1 MTTIKDSNKLTI
13 YKGKPE
19 DYAFIPL
26 TVTEDSSYNFT
37 NGIIYNDA
45 SVYMK
50 NITPGTDLYNLIK
63 DKLMDASA
71 PAIRYNKEDPQN
83 STISINEGTYNING
97 YLSNK
102 MLTHIIK
109 LYYIENF
116 KYTLDVS
123 QYTIENGAN
132 IDTLTR
138 GDTYMFT
145 ITPELTD
152 DAIKNIVV
160 DSQTPPET
168 GGGSGS
174 SGDTSSGETEDPNK
188 KYDIIF
194 SVDENQTLSLTR
206 TGSTNEYKLGGTL
219 IIKYK
224 QSDESIKND
233 VGTVTNSNTDYTF
246 LISLGL
252 VQRPVIIQKINGYNE
267 TTGLWDGEINI
278 NLNEIAS
285 VKYPLKPNTT
295 INCNL
300 NMNISKDVPIFSKH
314 GTRLNSYVA
323 DTNYGQDKLNNYI
336 FKLKDIY
343 VPNTDT
349 LKAYFLQSTIGY
361 YGTWDKTVLNVKKYN
376 STVSGIF
383 IIISDKILSNE
394 YLISSI
400 SRTQEPSF
408 TNKFKVGS
416 TGHNNIFTSSLN
428 NNEVV
433 LDGPPIFLYDENDRQ
448 TKIIDA
454 STDNYIFNDET
465 YFKYNSGH
473 EFTVGTERNK
483 NIINLNKYKKYM
495 YEYSPDKNNHYC
507 GAQLSNANLS
517 NYEGK
522 IFNVVYEVWSVK
534 IDTIYKD
541 FYNDINIPIKNNNDG
556 YILKAVSPS
565 YNLNEK
571 NDWNTDTGD
580 GTTIILPPQITYI
593 ETLTQYKLYSFKLSK
608 TDPTTGVYEYTF
620 ED

>member
-1 MTTIKDSNKLTI
+1 MATIEDSNKLTI
-13 YKGKPE
+13 YYTGTDT

-26 TVTEDSSYNFT
+26 DVSESTYYNFT

-50 NITPGTDLYNLIK
+50 NITSGTDLYNLIK
-63 DKLMDASA
+63 DKLMDTSA

-123 QYTIENGAN
+123 QYTIENGVN

-152 DAIKNIVV
+152 DDIKNIVV

-174 SGDTSSGETEDPNK
+174 GGDTSSGETEDPNK

-233 VGTVTNSNTDYTF
+233 VGTVTNSNTDYKF

-252 VQRPVIIQKINGYNE
+252 AQRPVIIQKINGYNE
-267 TTGLWDGEINI
+267 TTGLWNGEINI

-285 VKYPLKPNTT
+285 VKYTLKPNTT

-323 DTNYGQDKLNNYI
+323 DTNYGQDNLNNYI
-336 FKLKDIY
+336 FKLKDIQ

-361 YGTWDKTVLNVKKYN
+361 YGTWDKTVLKMKQN

-383 IIISDKILSNE
+383 IIISDKIFSNE

-400 SRTQEPSF
+400 SRTQIPSF

-416 TGHNNIFTSSLN
+416 TSHNNIFTSSLN
-428 NNEVV
+428 NDEVV

-448 TKIIDA
+448 TKIIDV

-473 EFTVGTERNK
+473 EFTVSTERNK

-495 YEYSPDKNNHYC
+495 YEYSSDKNNHYC

-517 NYEGK
+517 DYEGK
-522 IFNVVYEVWSVK
+522 IFNVVYEVWSVTTDA
-534 IDTIYKD
+534 INKD
-541 FYNDINIPIKNNNDG
+541 FYNHINTPIKNNNDG

-580 GTTIILPPQITYI
+580 GTTIILPPQTTYK

>member
-1 MTTIKDSNKLTI
+1 MTTTEDNNKLTI

-152 DAIKNIVV
+152 DDIKNIVV

-174 SGDTSSGETEDPNK
+174 GGDTSSGETEDPNK

-233 VGTVTNSNTDYTF
+233 VGTVTNSNTDYKF

-323 DTNYGQDKLNNYI
+323 DTNYGQDNLNNYI

-349 LKAYFLQSTIGY
+349 LKAYFLQSTIGQ
-361 YGTWDKTVLNVKKYN
+361 YGTWDETVLNVKKYN

-383 IIISDKILSNE
+383 IIISDKILLNE
-394 YLISSI
+394 YPISSI

-416 TGHNNIFTSSLN
+416 TSHNNIFTSSLN
-428 NNEVV
+428 DNKVV

-448 TKIIDA
+448 TKIIDV

-522 IFNVVYEVWSVK
+522 IFNVVYEVWSVT
-534 IDTIYKD
+534 IDTINKD

-580 GTTIILPPQITYI
+580 GTTIILPPQTTYK

>member
-1 MTTIKDSNKLTI
+1 MTTTKDSNKLTI
-13 YKGKPE
+13 YTGNDE

-26 TVTEDSSYNFT
+26 TITEDSSYNFT

-50 NITPGTDLYNLIK
+50 NITSGTDLYNLIK
-63 DKLMDASA
+63 DKLMDVSA
-71 PAIRYNKEDPQN
+71 PAIRYNKEYPQN

-123 QYTIENGAN
+123 QYTIENGEN
-132 IDTLTR
+132 IDTSTR
-138 GDTYMFT
+138 GNTYMFT

-152 DAIKNIVV
+152 DTIKNIIV

-168 GGGSGS
+168 GGGSG
-174 SGDTSSGETEDPNK
+174 GDTSSGETEDPNK

-206 TGSTNEYKLGGTL
+206 IGSTNDYKLGGTL

-224 QSDESIKND
+224 QSDESIKDD
-233 VGTVTNSNTDYTF
+233 VGTVTNSNTDYKF
-246 LISLGL
+246 LISLGS

-285 VKYPLKPNTT
+285 VKQPLKFKPNTT

-323 DTNYGQDKLNNYI
+323 DTNYGQDNLNNYI

-383 IIISDKILSNE
+383 IIISDKIFSNE
-394 YLISSI
+394 HLISSI
-400 SRTQEPSF
+400 SRAQKPSF

-428 NNEVV
+428 NNKVV
-433 LDGPPIFLYDENDRQ
+433 LDGPPIFLYDEKDRQ
-448 TKIIDA
+448 TKIIDV

-473 EFTVGTERNK
+473 EFTVSTERNK

-495 YEYSPDKNNHYC
+495 YEYSSDKNNHYC

-517 NYEGK
+517 DYEGK
-522 IFNVVYEVWSVK
+522 IFNVVYEVWSVTTGA
-534 IDTIYKD
+534 INKD
-541 FYNDINIPIKNNNDG
+541 FYNHINTPIKNNNDG

-580 GTTIILPPQITYI
+580 GIILPPQLTFK

-608 TDPTTGVYEYTF
+608 TDLTTGVYEYTF
-620 ED
+620 EY

>member
-50 NITPGTDLYNLIK
+50 NITLGTDLYNLIK

-160 DSQTPPET
+160 DSQTPPVS

-174 SGDTSSGETEDPNK
+174 GGDTSSGETEDPNK

-252 VQRPVIIQKINGYNE
+252 VQRPVII
-267 TTGLWDGEINI
+267 
-278 NLNEIAS
+278 
-285 VKYPLKPNTT
+285 
-295 INCNL
+295 
-300 NMNISKDVPIFSKH
+300 
-314 GTRLNSYVA
+314 
-323 DTNYGQDKLNNYI
+323 
-336 FKLKDIY
+336 
-343 VPNTDT
+343 
-349 LKAYFLQSTIGY
+349 
-361 YGTWDKTVLNVKKYN
+361 
-376 STVSGIF
+376 
-383 IIISDKILSNE
+383 
-394 YLISSI
+394 
-400 SRTQEPSF
+400 
-408 TNKFKVGS
+408 
-416 TGHNNIFTSSLN
+416 
-428 NNEVV
+428 
-433 LDGPPIFLYDENDRQ
+433 
-448 TKIIDA
+448 
-454 STDNYIFNDET
+454 
-465 YFKYNSGH
+465 
-473 EFTVGTERNK
+473 
-483 NIINLNKYKKYM
+483 
-495 YEYSPDKNNHYC
+495 
-507 GAQLSNANLS
+507 
-517 NYEGK
+517 
-522 IFNVVYEVWSVK
+522 
-534 IDTIYKD
+534 
-541 FYNDINIPIKNNNDG
+541 
-556 YILKAVSPS
+556 
-565 YNLNEK
+565 
-571 NDWNTDTGD
+571 
-580 GTTIILPPQITYI
+580 
-593 ETLTQYKLYSFKLSK
+593 
-608 TDPTTGVYEYTF
+608 
-620 ED
+620 